1 MPDTNQTST
10 SSCISDTNLLV
21 DRLSEKFD
29 LTERQQEAL
38 VSEVSSSSETTG
50 LPNRSSIIG
59 LTTSV
64 STFVA
69 QKNFH
74 NFAVPQFASHWGVV
88 CDFGPRARTLFHLL
102 FNPVTGKVVYEGTLW
117 KQEWSKH
124 SVTYV
129 GKTSYDYPKVVE
141 IGINDFSKVHQTYQV
156 GERLTEGF
164 EQIGDYHVIFW
175 NCQLFAKL
183 LLKLICHEP
192 EQINFDTWSTA
203 DVARLVCSFIF
214 RLN

>member
-1 MPDTNQTST
+1 MPEDNQTST
-10 SSCISDTNLLV
+10 SSCISDTNLLI
-21 DRLSEKFD
+21 DRLSDKFD

-38 VSEVSSSSETTG
+38 ISEISSSSEPTE
-50 LPNRSSIIG
+50 PQNRKSIIG

-102 FNPVTGKVVYEGTLW
+102 FNPVTRQVIYEATSW
-117 KQEWSKH
+117 KRDWSKH

-129 GKTSYDYPKVVE
+129 GKTSYDYPKILE
-141 IGINDFSKVHQTYQV
+141 IGIMVFQKCI
-156 GERLTEGF
+156 E
-164 EQIGDYHVIFW
+164 
-175 NCQLFAKL
+175 
-183 LLKLICHEP
+183 LI
-192 EQINFDTWSTA
+192 
-203 DVARLVCSFIF
+203 R
-214 RLN
+214 